1 MTATSP
7 AAPQHVATLP
17 TPAGPATVHY
27 LPAPAG
33 GPAEAP
39 RVFTAIN
46 SVMRDAMPVGKDQRN
61 EQQRYNFRGIDDL
74 MSTMAG
80 PFRAHGVF
88 TVPQQLEQ
96 TTERRG
102 EKMTAVRLTMRYY
115 IYGPAGDCIIAEV
128 PGEAF
133 DFADKATNK
142 AMSAAFK
149 YLILQVF
156 MVPIDARSIDDGDHD
171 TPIPP
176 PEHRAEQQQ
185 RQQQGKGR
193 QQQGKGRQQRQP
205 QRQQQDEQQRS
216 SDRAATDAREQQA
229 PQRPRVDY
237 LEAARKTNSRQA
249 FDSVRAAAVRAGASE
264 PYLAQLDAIAAE
276 KQSSAAPSTAQQGRR
291 EQPAAGQ
298 APTPPAAPAGRP
310 APPTAVPDTFA
321 NNEHA
326 AALGEMYDAAKSA
339 QLADNREAD
348 TLFASQYG
356 CPPAK
361 GTPEQL
367 RAMRDDL
374 LDAAAGNAPKGV
386 AA

>member
-1 MTATSP
+1 MTTAPP

-33 GPAEAP
+33 GPADAP

-176 PEHRAEQQQ
+176 PEHRAEQAQRQQQ
-185 RQQQGKGR
+185 RGQRQQPQRQQGKGR
-193 QQQGKGRQQRQP
+193 QRQQP
-205 QRQQQDEQQRS
+205 QRQQGEQQQG
-216 SDRAATDAREQQA
+216 EQQA

-237 LEAARKTNSRQA
+237 LDAARKTNSRQA
-249 FDSVRAAAVRAGASE
+249 FDSVRAAAVRAGAGE
-264 PYLAQLDAIAAE
+264 QYLAQLDAIAAE
-276 KQSSAAPSTAQQGRR
+276 KEKGTAPNATRQERR

-298 APTPPAAPAGRP
+298 ASAPPAPPAGRP
-310 APPTAVPDTFA
+310 APPAAVPDTFA

-326 AALGEMYDAAKSA
+326 VALGEMYDAGRSA

-348 TLFASQYG
+348 ALFESHYK
-356 CPPAK
+356 CTPAK

-374 LDAAAGNAPKGV
+374 LEAAAETAPKGV